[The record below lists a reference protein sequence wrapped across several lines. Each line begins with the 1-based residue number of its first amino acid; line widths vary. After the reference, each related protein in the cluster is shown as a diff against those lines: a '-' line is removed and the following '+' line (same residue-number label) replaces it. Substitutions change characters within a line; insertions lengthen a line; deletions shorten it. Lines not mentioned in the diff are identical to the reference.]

1 MITGKTLRKR
11 LAQVL
16 LLLAAVSVLWML
28 KIEID
33 YHQNIS
39 RLPGIIDFR
48 RHVIT
53 YMWKA

>member
-39 RLPGIIDFR
+39 RLPGLIDFR